1 MGLPAA
7 IRAKPGP
14 QNPATGS
21 ASAAAGEGTA
31 QGRQGRRACGQLD
44 EAVEGARAHPE
55 GGSPYAV
62 ESLAGLSAG
71 AGRPREAVAL
81 LDADRLD
88 HRRTLGSLPVEPG
101 RVEEAVAL
109 LRTPRPAVPLPEP
122 TGFGGCP
129 AFQELSGRS
138 LAGAHGRQ

>member
-1 MGLPAA
+1 
-7 IRAKPGP
+7 
-14 QNPATGS
+14 
-21 ASAAAGEGTA
+21 
-31 QGRQGRRACGQLD
+31 
-44 EAVEGARAHPE
+44 
-55 GGSPYAV
+55 
-62 ESLAGLSAG
+62 
-71 AGRPREAVAL
+71 
-81 LDADRLD
+81 
-88 HRRTLGSLPVEPG
+88 VEPG